1 MNSYKKIKDAV
12 LRSGWRWLGVLFTW
26 AALLV
31 GVYQLYCYL
40 SNSDSEISNSTLT
53 ALIAFWGGCLASI
66 AFTISRKGSKHIE
79 LEHELL
85 ANKTLLTMP
94 QNKLRYSDRISW
106 IMAELSDFAYQKFEV
121 NQDYFEKFA
130 EQAKRALDSD
140 DTQTIE
146 KVLEHY
152 KHDLSPTD
160 YPQKKHFGSSDFKSS
175 LASAGFSYCETFNQD
190 GIQGFVCEYSTT
202 KPEFIAVIFRGTEK
216 NIEDWLTNLNA
227 RPFPIKEQSG
237 DFGKAPTVHRG
248 FYEKYL
254 GVKREIE
261 AILDQVTEN
270 KDIPIFFT
278 GHSQGGALATIAARE
293 LSQIP
298 RYENSACYTFGCPRV
313 ADYRYFEFMKTPV
326 YRVVNSSDIVP
337 TVPPGVWAMLLV
349 QLLDLSSHLLA
360 AMRMPT
366 SLVDTLK
373 GFIADYQDYR
383 HFGDLRYLTDVDSK
397 QFDRVMLL
405 RNPHMID
412 SLLWFWRR
420 VAISLG
426 MPARQHS
433 MAVYRRKL
441 EQVAKNRLNKKPIPD
456 KFTNFQD

>member
-1 MNSYKKIKDAV
+1 MNPYKEIKGAV
-12 LRSGWRWLGVLFTW
+12 LRGGWRWLGVLFTW
-26 AALLV
+26 AVLLV
-31 GVYQLYCYL
+31 GIYQLYCYL
-40 SNSDSEISNSTLT
+40 PNLSPEALT
-53 ALIAFWGGCLASI
+53 ALIAFLGGSLASI
-66 AFTISRKGSKHIE
+66 VFTISRKGSKHTE
-79 LEHELL
+79 LEHKLL
-85 ANKTLLTMP
+85 SNKALLSMP

-121 NQDYFEKFA
+121 DQDYFKKFA
-130 EQAKRALDSD
+130 EQAKSALTLD
-140 DTQTIE
+140 DTQAIE

-152 KHDLSPTD
+152 KNDLSPTD
-160 YPQKKHFGSSDFKSS
+160 YPQKKHLGRSDFES
-175 LASAGFSYCETFNQD
+175 LLTSVGFSYCETFNQD

-202 KPEFIAVIFRGTEK
+202 KPEFIAVVFRGTEK

-227 RPFPIKEQSG
+227 RPFPIEDQSDNSG
-237 DFGKAPTVHRG
+237 TVSTVHRG

-254 GVKREIE
+254 GVKEEIE
-261 AILDQVTEN
+261 AILKQITGN
-270 KDIPIFFT
+270 KNIPIFFT

-298 RYENSACYTFGCPRV
+298 RYENSVCYTFGCPRV

-337 TVPPGVWAMLLV
+337 TVPPGVWATALV
-349 QLLDLSSHLLA
+349 KLLDLSSHLLA

-373 GFIADYQDYR
+373 EFIADYQDYR
-383 HFGDLRYLTDVDSK
+383 HFGDLRYLTDVNSK
-397 QFDRVMLL
+397 QFHRVMLL

-433 MAVYRRKL
+433 MAIYRRKL
-441 EQVAKNRLNKKPIPD
+441 EKIAENRLNKKPIPD
-456 KFTNFQD
+456 KFKNFQG